1 MSLNN
6 ITLMGRLTKDPELRF
21 TQAGKPVA
29 SFTLA
34 VDRDYQ
40 KDEVDF
46 IPIVAWNK
54 TAEFV
59 NSYLGKGL
67 MATVKGRLQN
77 RKWTDKNGV
86 DRIISEVI
94 AENVYPAEWKKHD
107 GKQNQ
112 DPANPGGFTMMD
124 EDDGDQLPF

>member
-1 MSLNN
+1 MLNN
-6 ITLMGRLTKDPELRF
+6 ISLMGRLTRAPELRY
-21 TQAGKPVA
+21 TQNGKPVA

-46 IPIVAWNK
+46 INIVVWGK

-59 NSYLGKGL
+59 NSYLDKGL
-67 MATVKGRLQN
+67 MATVSGRLQS
-77 RKWTDKNGV
+77 REWTDKNGSK
-86 DRIISEVI
+86 RISSEVI
-94 AENVYPAEWKKHD
+94 AEHVYPAEWKKREEEP
-107 GKQNQ
+107 NQ

-124 EDDGDQLPF
+124 DDSDLAF

>member
-6 ITLMGRLTKDPELRF
+6 ITLMGRLTKAPELRF
-21 TQAGKPVA
+21 TQTGKPVA

-46 IPIVAWNK
+46 IPIVTWDK

-67 MATVKGRLQN
+67 MATVSGRLQN

-86 DRIISEVI
+86 ERISSEVI
-94 AENVYPAEWKKHD
+94 AEHVYPAEWKKREE
-107 GKQNQ
+107 QSQ

-124 EDDGDQLPF
+124 DDDGDTLPF

>member
-6 ITLMGRLTKDPELRF
+6 ITLMGRLTKAPELRF
-21 TQAGKPVA
+21 TQTGKPVA

-46 IPIVAWNK
+46 IPIVTWNK

-67 MATVKGRLQN
+67 MATVSGRLQN

-86 DRIISEVI
+86 ERVTSEVI
-94 AENVYPAEWKKHD
+94 AEHVYPAEWKKREE
-107 GKQNQ
+107 QSAP

-124 EDDGDQLPF
+124 DDDETPLPF

>member
-6 ITLMGRLTKDPELRF
+6 ISLMGRLTKDPELRF
-21 TQAGKPVA
+21 TQSGKPVA

-46 IPIVAWNK
+46 INIVVWGK

-67 MATVKGRLQN
+67 MATVSGRLQN
-77 RKWTDKNGV
+77 REWTDKNGSK
-86 DRIISEVI
+86 RISSEG
-94 AENVYPAEWKKHD
+94 KKRE
-107 GKQNQ
+107 GEPNQ

-124 EDDGDQLPF
+124 EDDGDELLF

>member
-1 MSLNN
+1 MLNH
-6 ITLMGRLTKDPELRF
+6 ISLMGRLTRAPELRY
-21 TQAGKPVA
+21 TQNGKPVA

-34 VDRDYQ
+34 VNRDYQ

-46 IPIVAWNK
+46 INIVVWGK

-67 MATVKGRLQN
+67 MATVSGRLQN
-77 RKWTDKNGV
+77 REWTDKNGSK
-86 DRIISEVI
+86 RISSEVI
-94 AENVYPAEWKKHD
+94 AEHVYPAEWKKRE
-107 GKQNQ
+107 GEPNQ

-124 EDDGDQLPF
+124 EDDGDELPF

>member
-1 MSLNN
+1 MLNH
-6 ITLMGRLTKDPELRF
+6 IFLTGRLTRDPELRF
-21 TQAGKPVA
+21 TQTGKPVA

-46 IPIVAWNK
+46 IPIVTWNK

-67 MATVKGRLQN
+67 MATVSGRLQN

-86 DRIISEVI
+86 DRITAEVI
-94 AENVYPAEWKKHD
+94 AEHVYPAEWKKREE
-107 GKQNQ
+107 QST
-112 DPANPGGFTMMD
+112 DPANTGGFTMMD
-124 EDDGDQLPF
+124 DDDGTPLPF

>member
-6 ITLMGRLTKDPELRF
+6 ISLMGRLTKAPELRY
-21 TQAGKPVA
+21 TQNGKPVA

-46 IPIVAWNK
+46 IPIVTWNK
-54 TAEFV
+54 TAEFA
-59 NSYLGKGL
+59 NSYLDKGL
-67 MATVKGRLQN
+67 MATVQGRLQN

-86 DRIISEVI
+86 ERITSEVI
-94 AENVYPAEWKKHD
+94 AEHVYPAEWKKREAEP
-107 GKQNQ
+107 Q
-112 DPANPGGFTMMD
+112 DPANSGGFTMMD
-124 EDDGDQLPF
+124 DDDGDTLPF

>member
-6 ITLMGRLTKDPELRF
+6 ITLMGRLTKAPELRF
-21 TQAGKPVA
+21 TQTGKPVA

-46 IPIVAWNK
+46 INIVTWNK

-67 MATVKGRLQN
+67 MATVSGRLQN

-86 DRIISEVI
+86 DRISAEVI
-94 AENVYPAEWKKHD
+94 ADNVYPAEWKKRE
-107 GKQNQ
+107 GEPNQ
-112 DPANPGGFTMMD
+112 ENPGGFTMMD
-124 EDDGDQLPF
+124 DDDGDTLPF

>member
-46 IPIVAWNK
+46 IPIVSWNK

-94 AENVYPAEWKKHD
+94 AENVYPAEWKKREGEQSAPD
-107 GKQNQ
+107 Q
-112 DPANPGGFTMMD
+112 ASPGGFTMMD
-124 EDDGDQLPF
+124 DDSDLPF

>member
-1 MSLNN
+1 MLNH
-6 ITLMGRLTKDPELRF
+6 IFLTGRLTRAPELRF
-21 TQAGKPVA
+21 TQTGKPVA

-46 IPIVAWNK
+46 IPIVTWNK

-67 MATVKGRLQN
+67 MATVSGRLQN

-86 DRIISEVI
+86 EHTTSEVI
-94 AENVYPAEWKKHD
+94 AEHVYPAEWKKREE
-107 GKQNQ
+107 QNQ

-124 EDDGDQLPF
+124 DDDGDTLPF

>member
-1 MSLNN
+1 MSLNH
-6 ITLMGRLTKDPELRF
+6 IDLMGRLTKAPELRY
-21 TQAGKPVA
+21 TQNGKPVA

-40 KDEVDF
+40 KGETDF
-46 IPIVAWNK
+46 FNIVAWNK

-59 NSYLGKGL
+59 NSYLDKGL
-67 MATVKGRLQN
+67 MATVSGRLQN

-86 DRIISEVI
+86 ERISAEII
-94 AENVYPAEWKKHD
+94 ADNVYPAEWKKREEEP
-107 GKQNQ
+107 NQ

-124 EDDGDQLPF
+124 EDDGEEMPF